1 MENII
6 FDETG
11 LPIFPHKVRYYART
25 GDLNAIS
32 NLMKANS
39 ISPLEFIFDAV
50 QFGRTEIV
58 QLCVDY
64 GFKFTAEMV
73 KTEIAEFEFVSLFE
87 KPENINY
94 SEMKKLLKNQAE
106 LSDDLIDEL
115 IEASRSSGRLDDEKC
130 AKFNPTDFTENST
143 KFSDLSRDQKMGLD
157 RETLLSRGLSID
169 AVFLGR
175 NFC

>member
-94 SEMKKLLKNQAE
+94 SEMKKLLKIVTK
-106 LSDDLIDEL
+106 LI
-115 IEASRSSGRLDDEKC
+115 S
-130 AKFNPTDFTENST
+130 
-143 KFSDLSRDQKMGLD
+143 
-157 RETLLSRGLSID
+157 
-169 AVFLGR
+169 
-175 NFC
+175 